1 MSLGHKKM
9 CAVCDEL
16 APDYVVCDSRGM
28 EWLVVAVGKIHFGV
42 ENIDPDKA
50 TRGVAAT
57 LKEMPDAMRPWAKRV
72 MKPFSRPVVVE
83 HTP

>member
-16 APDYVVCDSRGM
+16 APNYVVCDSRGM
-28 EWLVVAVGKIHFGV
+28 EWLVVGLDKIHFGV

-57 LKEMPDAMRPWAKRV
+57 LKEVPDALRPWAKRV
-72 MKPFSRPVVVE
+72 MKPVSRAVVAE
-83 HTP
+83 PMP